1 MRRTLQGLRR
11 LEGNKRMVAPQKN
24 SLTPLLLHWANEI
37 IVAKRCQ
44 IEKCH
49 FSWKPTSSCKL
60 TKLDVKGCKIA
71 FKAENSLYDCDE
83 ILNLIFKELRIRV
96 FFSLFRGRSYFY
108 SRSEHCIY
116 KNEIVKCL
124 KSFTLLP
131 VSEIND
137 NKTRGWLKIQYFSEA
152 VYSQYSKS
160 VLIIS

>member
-96 FFSLFRGRSYFY
+96 FFFLIQRKELFLLQIWALYLQ
-108 SRSEHCIY
+108 
-116 KNEIVKCL
+116 NEIVKCL